1 LFKGKFFYCDGL
13 NLSNITNK
21 TECLQAGFRW
31 IRRKYNFD
39 NLGQA
44 LMSLF
49 VLSCKD
55 GWVSIMYDGLDAV
68 GVDQQPKR
76 NNNPWMLL
84 FFISFL
90 LIVSFFV
97 LNMFVGVVVEN
108 FHKCRQQQEE
118 EEARLR
124 EEKRQKRLEK
134 RRRRALEKPYFSD
147 YSPLRRSIHTVCT
160 SHYLDLFITI
170 IIFTNLLTMSME
182 HYNQPQYLE
191 EILKYCNYV
200 FTLVFVI
207 EAILKLIAFGLRRF
221 FKERWNQLDLAIV
234 LLSIMGIT
242 LEEIDLNASLP
253 INPTIIRIMRVLRI
267 TRVLKLLK
275 MATGMRALLDTVMQ
289 ALPQVGNLGLL
300 FMLLFFIYAALGVEL
315 FGKLEC
321 SDENPCEGLSRHATF
336 DNFGMAFLTL
346 FRVSTGDN
354 WNGIMKDTL
363 RECRPNDRHCLNYL
377 PLISP
382 VYFVTFVLTAQFV
395 LVNVVVAVLMKHLEE
410 SNKEAQ
416 LEEMEERREIEE
428 RREREEAARRLSC
441 ASVGG
446 DLEINV
452 DMPVQV
458 QVEDEECSHG
468 NLRRMGRML
477 SLPSDN
483 YVPPLKCS
491 SYAPIGHEA
500 VCGYNYSG
508 NLVVQS
514 HLN

>member
-1 LFKGKFFYCDGL
+1 
-13 NLSNITNK
+13 
-21 TECLQAGFRW
+21 
-31 IRRKYNFD
+31 
-39 NLGQA
+39 
-44 LMSLF
+44 
-49 VLSCKD
+49 
-55 GWVSIMYDGLDAV
+55 
-68 GVDQQPKR
+68 
-76 NNNPWMLL
+76 
-84 FFISFL
+84 
-90 LIVSFFV
+90 
-97 LNMFVGVVVEN
+97 
-108 FHKCRQQQEE
+108 
-118 EEARLR
+118 
-124 EEKRQKRLEK
+124 
-134 RRRRALEKPYFSD
+134 
-147 YSPLRRSIHTVCT
+147 
-160 SHYLDLFITI
+160 
-170 IIFTNLLTMSME
+170 
-182 HYNQPQYLE
+182 YLE

-200 FTLVFVI
+200 FTVVFVI

-267 TRVLKLLK
+267 TR
-275 MATGMRALLDTVMQ
+275 
-289 ALPQVGNLGLL
+289 
-300 FMLLFFIYAALGVEL
+300 
-315 FGKLEC
+315 EC

-354 WNGIMKDTL
+354 WNGIMKVRSDTL

-458 QVEDEECSHG
+458 EDEECSHG

-483 YVPPLKCS
+483 YVPPLRCS

-508 NLVVQS
+508 NLVVHS